1 MELKVYK
8 TDGSE
13 STRTVQLNDDI
24 FDGNIINDHAIWLGV
39 KQYLAN
45 QRQGTHDTLEKSTI
59 SGSTR
64 KLKKQKGTGG
74 ARAGSIKSPTIR
86 GGATVFGPH
95 PRDYSFKLNKK
106 IKRLARFSAISY
118 KAKEGKI
125 MVVEDF
131 AFDAPKTRAYLSVL
145 KNLNLDTQKTLLL
158 VNESNSNV
166 YLSSRNLQ
174 RAKVLR
180 VCDVNTYDVLNAQSL
195 IICENSVVDFEKMLA
210 DISDKCKC
218 LKVTKI

>member
-1 MELKVYK
+1 MELRVYK

-13 STRTVQLNDDI
+13 SEKTVQLNEAI
-24 FDGNIINDHAIWLGV
+24 FNIEPNDHAIWLDV
-39 KQYLAN
+39 KHFLAN

-64 KLKKQKGTGG
+64 KLKRQKGTGG

-106 IKRLARFSAISY
+106 VKRLARFSALTY

-125 MVVEDF
+125 VVVEDF
-131 AFDAPKTRAYLSVL
+131 AFDTPKTKAYIAVL
-145 KNLNLDTQKTLLL
+145 KNLKLEGTKTLLL
-158 VNESNSNV
+158 SNDSNNNV

-174 RAKVLR
+174 RTKVIR
-180 VCDVNTYDVLNAQSL
+180 ACDVNTYDVLNAQNL
-195 IICENSVVDFEKMLA
+195 IICEKSMADLEKMLV
-210 DISDKCKC
+210 D
-218 LKVTKI
+218 

>member
-1 MELKVYK
+1 MELTIYK
-8 TDGSE
+8 IDGSE
-13 STRTVQLNDDI
+13 SAKKATLNEQI
-24 FDGNIINDHAIWLGV
+24 FNVEPNDHAIWLDV
-39 KQYLAN
+39 KHILAN
-45 QRQGTHDTLEKSTI
+45 KRQGTHDTLEKSTI

-106 IKRLARFSAISY
+106 IKRLARFSALTY

-125 MVVEDF
+125 VVLEDF
-131 AFDAPKTRAYLSVL
+131 AFDTPKTKAYLDIL
-145 KNLNLDTQKTLLL
+145 KNLKLENSKTLLL
-158 VNESNSNV
+158 ANDSNTNV

-174 RAKVLR
+174 RAKVIRAL
-180 VCDVNTYDVLNAQSL
+180 DLNTYDVLNAHNV
-195 IICENSVVDFEKMLA
+195 IICENSIPELERMLGQE
-210 DISDKCKC
+210 
-218 LKVTKI
+218 